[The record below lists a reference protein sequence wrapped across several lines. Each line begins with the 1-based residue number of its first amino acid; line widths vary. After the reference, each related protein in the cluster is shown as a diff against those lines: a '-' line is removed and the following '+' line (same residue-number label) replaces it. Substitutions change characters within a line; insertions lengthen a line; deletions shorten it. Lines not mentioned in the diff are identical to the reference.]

1 MKDIVSTGIIKD
13 IKQIIEESK
22 RTVVKNVNTIMLQTY
37 WSIGKRI
44 VEEEQNGNYKA
55 EYESR
60 FLKEISK
67 ELTS

>member
-44 VEEEQNGNYKA
+44 YNLIQLNMVINNKD
-55 EYESR
+55 
-60 FLKEISK
+60 KK
-67 ELTS
+67 